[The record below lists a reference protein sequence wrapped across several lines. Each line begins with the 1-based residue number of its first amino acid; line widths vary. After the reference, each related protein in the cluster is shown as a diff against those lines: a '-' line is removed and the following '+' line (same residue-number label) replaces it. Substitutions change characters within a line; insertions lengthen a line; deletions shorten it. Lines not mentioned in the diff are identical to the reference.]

1 MTDLNLVYHS
11 IKSRGI
17 SSMLSI
23 LLTAFGLALAILI
36 TQFSNHFQN
45 RLLADGKNIDVVVG
59 AKGSPL
65 QLILSS
71 VYHVDIPTG
80 NIPFKSVE
88 SIIKHPQV
96 KNFIPLA
103 LGDNWKGFRIVGTSY
118 KYLDNYEAE
127 LKEGRLWN
135 NDFEVIVGSSVN
147 ISINEEFSGAH
158 GLFDG
163 GNIHDDTKYKVVGI
177 LKKTGTVL
185 DRLILTS
192 VNSVLALHNHEEIKE
207 FDKINEQHIHDDSLE
222 HKDHHDTHKHEK
234 HHDTHKYENHHDDIH
249 TQERHDLHNHDENL
263 ESHEQEKYIDSKEYT
278 NIENKHT
285 NPSKSE
291 ITAILIQT
299 KSPIANINLP
309 RQINK
314 ESLLQAAN
322 PAFEMSRLIIL
333 LGLGSKSFALLSGI
347 IILIAVL
354 SIFSGLAGTLE
365 NRVGDLTILRAIG
378 YSKKRVF
385 KLIALEGFLIVSI
398 GIFIGI
404 ILGFSIFAFFAENL
418 NILRTSQANITITPE
433 LFIIIISVLFAGL
446 IASFLPAYKSTKIN
460 VANQLS
466 KNV

>member
-1 MTDLNLVYHS
+1 MNDLSLAYYS

-17 SSMLSI
+17 NSILSI
-23 LLTAFGLALAILI
+23 LLTAFGIALAMLI

-45 RLLADGKNIDVVVG
+45 RLIADGKNIDIVVG

-80 NIPFKSVE
+80 NIPYNAVE
-88 SIIKHPQV
+88 PIIKHPQV

-118 KYLDNYEAE
+118 NYLDNYEAE

-135 NDFEVIVGSSVN
+135 NDFEVIAGSSVN
-147 ISINEEFSGAH
+147 ISIDEEFSGAH
-158 GLFDG
+158 GLFEG
-163 GNIHDDTKYKVVGI
+163 GNVHDDTKYKVVGI

-192 VNSVLALHNHEEIKE
+192 VNSVLALHDHEGIKE
-207 FDKINEQHIHDDSLE
+207 FDKMNEQHIHDDSLE
-222 HKDHHDTHKHEK
+222 HKDHHDTHKHE
-234 HHDTHKYENHHDDIH
+234 NHHDNIH
-249 TQERHDLHNHDENL
+249 IQERHDLHNHDENQ
-263 ESHEQEKYIDSKEYT
+263 ESHEQAKYIDSKEYT

-285 NPSKSE
+285 NPTKSE

>member
-88 SIIKHPQV
+88 SILKHPQV

-118 KYLDNYEAE
+118 NYLDNYEAE

-135 NDFEVIVGSSVN
+135 NDFEVIAGSSVN
-147 ISINEEFSGAH
+147 ISIDEEFSGAH
-158 GLFDG
+158 GLFEG
-163 GNIHDDTKYKVVGI
+163 GNVHDDTKYKVVGI

-192 VNSVLALHNHEEIKE
+192 VNSVLALHDHEGIKE
-207 FDKINEQHIHDDSLE
+207 FDKMNEQHIHDDSLE
-222 HKDHHDTHKHEK
+222 HKNHHDTHKHE
-234 HHDTHKYENHHDDIH
+234 NHHDNIH
-249 TQERHDLHNHDENL
+249 IQERHDLHNHDENQ
-263 ESHEQEKYIDSKEYT
+263 ESHEQAKYIDSKEYT

-285 NPSKSE
+285 NPTKSE

>member
-1 MTDLNLVYHS
+1 MTNLNLVYHS

-135 NDFEVIVGSSVN
+135 NDFEVIAGSSVN
-147 ISINEEFSGAH
+147 ISIDEEFSGAH
-158 GLFDG
+158 GLFEG

-192 VNSVLALHNHEEIKE
+192 VNSVLALHDHEGIEE
-207 FDKINEQHIHDDSLE
+207 FDKMNEQHIHDDSLE
-222 HKDHHDTHKHEK
+222 HKEHHDTHKHEK
-234 HHDTHKYENHHDDIH
+234 HYDDIH
-249 TQERHDLHNHDENL
+249 IQEKGHDIHNHEENL
-263 ESHEQEKYIDSKEYT
+263 ESHEHEKYIDSKEYT
-278 NIENKHT
+278 NIKNKHT
-285 NPSKSE
+285 NPTKSE

-404 ILGFSIFAFFAENL
+404 ILGFSIFVFCAENL

>member
-1 MTDLNLVYHS
+1 MTNLNLVYHS
-11 IKSRGI
+11 IKYRGI

-96 KNFIPLA
+96 KSFIPLA

-118 KYLDNYEAE
+118 KYLDNYKAE
-127 LKEGRLWN
+127 LKEGRLWK
-135 NDFEVIVGSSVN
+135 NDFEVIAGSSVN
-147 ISINEEFSGAH
+147 ISIDEEFSGAH
-158 GLFDG
+158 GLFEG

-192 VNSVLALHNHEEIKE
+192 VNSVLALHDHEGIED
-207 FDKINEQHIHDDSLE
+207 FDKINEQHIHDDSYK
-222 HKDHHDTHKHEK
+222 HKEHHDTHKHEK
-234 HHDTHKYENHHDDIH
+234 HYDDIH
-249 TQERHDLHNHDENL
+249 IQEKGHDIHNHEENL
-263 ESHEQEKYIDSKEYT
+263 ESHEHEKYIDSKEYT
-278 NIENKHT
+278 NIKNKHT
-285 NPSKSE
+285 NPTKSE

-314 ESLLQAAN
+314 ESILQAAN

-378 YSKKRVF
+378 YSKERVF

-404 ILGFSIFAFFAENL
+404 ILGFSIFVFCAENL

>member
-1 MTDLNLVYHS
+1 MHKFFNDRLIDAQSNNWVDLYIPKGLRPYFKLSRLDRPIGSWLLIIPCWWGIFLSTNVDPTLLSGNSFYILIACYIGGLLMRGAGCTWNDITDANLDAKVLRTKNRPIPAGHVS
-11 IKSRGI
+11 KPQAF
-17 SSMLSI
+17 LWLI
-23 LLTAFGLALAILI
+23 LQCSLALAILI

-158 GLFDG
+158 GLFEG

-192 VNSVLALHNHEEIKE
+192 VNSVLALHDHEGIEE
-207 FDKINEQHIHDDSLE
+207 FDKMNEQHIHDDSLE
-222 HKDHHDTHKHEK
+222 HKEHHDTHKHEK
-234 HHDTHKYENHHDDIH
+234 PVSYTHL
-249 TQERHDLHNHDENL
+249 TLPTSDL
-263 ESHEQEKYIDSKEYT
+263 
-278 NIENKHT
+278 
-285 NPSKSE
+285 
-291 ITAILIQT
+291 
-299 KSPIANINLP
+299 
-309 RQINK
+309 
-314 ESLLQAAN
+314 
-322 PAFEMSRLIIL
+322 
-333 LGLGSKSFALLSGI
+333 
-347 IILIAVL
+347 V
-354 SIFSGLAGTLE
+354 
-365 NRVGDLTILRAIG
+365 
-378 YSKKRVF
+378 
-385 KLIALEGFLIVSI
+385 
-398 GIFIGI
+398 
-404 ILGFSIFAFFAENL
+404 
-418 NILRTSQANITITPE
+418 
-433 LFIIIISVLFAGL
+433 
-446 IASFLPAYKSTKIN
+446 
-460 VANQLS
+460 
-466 KNV
+466 

>member
-1 MTDLNLVYHS
+1 MNDLSLAYYS

-17 SSMLSI
+17 NSILSI
-23 LLTAFGLALAILI
+23 LLTAFGIALAMLI

-45 RLLADGKNIDVVVG
+45 RLIADGKNIDIVVG

-80 NIPFKSVE
+80 NIPYNAVE
-88 SIIKHPQV
+88 PIIKHPQV

-118 KYLDNYEAE
+118 NYLDNYEAE

-135 NDFEVIVGSSVN
+135 NDFEVIAGSSVN
-147 ISINEEFSGAH
+147 ISIDEEFSGAH
-158 GLFDG
+158 GLFEG
-163 GNIHDDTKYKVVGI
+163 GNVHDDTKYKVVGI

-192 VNSVLALHNHEEIKE
+192 VNSVLALHDHEGIKE
-207 FDKINEQHIHDDSLE
+207 FDKMNEQHIHDDSLE
-222 HKDHHDTHKHEK
+222 HKDHHDTHKHE
-234 HHDTHKYENHHDDIH
+234 NHHDNIH
-249 TQERHDLHNHDENL
+249 IQERHDLHNHDENQ
-263 ESHEQEKYIDSKEYT
+263 ESHEQAKYIDSKEYT

-285 NPSKSE
+285 NPTKSE

-404 ILGFSIFAFFAENL
+404 ILGFSIFVFCAENL

>member
-88 SIIKHPQV
+88 SILKHPQV

-118 KYLDNYEAE
+118 NYLDNYEAE

-135 NDFEVIVGSSVN
+135 NDFEVIAGSSVN
-147 ISINEEFSGAH
+147 ISIDEEFSGAH
-158 GLFDG
+158 GLFEG

-192 VNSVLALHNHEEIKE
+192 VNSVLALHDHEGIKE
-207 FDKINEQHIHDDSLE
+207 FDKMNEQHIHDDSLE
-222 HKDHHDTHKHEK
+222 HKDHHDTHKHE
-234 HHDTHKYENHHDDIH
+234 NHHDNIH
-249 TQERHDLHNHDENL
+249 IQERHDLHNHDENQ
-263 ESHEQEKYIDSKEYT
+263 ESHEQAKYIDSKEYT

-285 NPSKSE
+285 NPTKSE

>member
-118 KYLDNYEAE
+118 KYLDNYEAK

-135 NDFEVIVGSSVN
+135 NDFEVIAGSSVN

-192 VNSVLALHNHEEIKE
+192 VNSVLALHNHEGIKE
-207 FDKINEQHIHDDSLE
+207 FDKMNEQHIHDDSLE

-234 HHDTHKYENHHDDIH
+234 HDDDIH
-249 TQERHDLHNHDENL
+249 IQEEHDLHNHDENL

-278 NIENKHT
+278 NIENKYT
-285 NPSKSE
+285 NPTKSE

>member
-1 MTDLNLVYHS
+1 MTNLNLVYHS

-135 NDFEVIVGSSVN
+135 NDFEVIAGSSVN
-147 ISINEEFSGAH
+147 ISIDEEFSGAH
-158 GLFDG
+158 GLFEG

-192 VNSVLALHNHEEIKE
+192 VNSVLALHDHEGIEE
-207 FDKINEQHIHDDSLE
+207 FDKMNEQHIHDDSLE
-222 HKDHHDTHKHEK
+222 HKEHHDTHKHEK
-234 HHDTHKYENHHDDIH
+234 HHDDINIQEKGHDIH
-249 TQERHDLHNHDENL
+249 NHEENR
-263 ESHEQEKYIDSKEYT
+263 ESHEHEKYIDSKEYT
-278 NIENKHT
+278 NIKNKHT
-285 NPSKSE
+285 NPTKSE
-291 ITAILIQT
+291 ITAILIET
-299 KSPIANINLP
+299 KSPIANVNLP

-404 ILGFSIFAFFAENL
+404 ILGFSIFAFCAENL

>member
-1 MTDLNLVYHS
+1 MTDLNLVYNS

-88 SIIKHPQV
+88 PIIKHPQV

-118 KYLDNYEAE
+118 KYLNNYEAE

-135 NDFEVIVGSSVN
+135 NDFEVIAGSSVN
-147 ISINEEFSGAH
+147 ISIDEVFSGAH
-158 GLFDG
+158 GLFEG

-192 VNSVLALHNHEEIKE
+192 VNSVLALHDHEGIKE
-207 FDKINEQHIHDDSLE
+207 FDKMNEQHIHDDSLE
-222 HKDHHDTHKHEK
+222 HKDQHNTHKHEK
-234 HHDTHKYENHHDDIH
+234 HHETHKHENHHDIH
-249 TQERHDLHNHDENL
+249 IKEKHDLHNHDENR
-263 ESHEQEKYIDSKEYT
+263 ESQEQKKNIDSKEYT

-285 NPSKSE
+285 NPTKSE

-299 KSPIANINLP
+299 KSPIANMNLP

-333 LGLGSKSFALLSGI
+333 LGMGSKSFALLSGI

-404 ILGFSIFAFFAENL
+404 ILGFSIFAFCVENL

>member
-1 MTDLNLVYHS
+1 MTNLNLVYHS

-88 SIIKHPQV
+88 PIIKHPQV

-135 NDFEVIVGSSVN
+135 NDFEVIAGSSVN
-147 ISINEEFSGAH
+147 ISIDEEFSGAH
-158 GLFDG
+158 GLFEG

-192 VNSVLALHNHEEIKE
+192 VNSVLALHDHEGIEE
-207 FDKINEQHIHDDSLE
+207 FDKMNEQHIHDDSLE
-222 HKDHHDTHKHEK
+222 HKEHHDTHKHEK
-234 HHDTHKYENHHDDIH
+234 HYDDIH
-249 TQERHDLHNHDENL
+249 IQEKGHDIHNHEENL
-263 ESHEQEKYIDSKEYT
+263 ESHEHEKYIDSKEYT
-278 NIENKHT
+278 NIKNKHT
-285 NPSKSE
+285 NPTKSE

-378 YSKKRVF
+378 YSKERVF

-433 LFIIIISVLFAGL
+433 LLIIIISVLFAGL

>member
-135 NDFEVIVGSSVN
+135 NDFEVIAGSSVN
-147 ISINEEFSGAH
+147 ISIDEEFSGAH
-158 GLFDG
+158 GLFEG

-192 VNSVLALHNHEEIKE
+192 VNSVLALHNHEGIKE
-207 FDKINEQHIHDDSLE
+207 FDKMNEQHIHDDSLE

-234 HHDTHKYENHHDDIH
+234 HHDDIH
-249 TQERHDLHNHDENL
+249 IQEEHDLHNHDENL